1 MYTTWFHFLF
11 QLIRQRAR
19 KRRAAEEAEMERAN
33 AAALAEGGAAANE
46 EAMEEEEY
54 EEEEEYTSS
63 SSEDEMG
70 APKLKPVFV
79 RRQERITLQAKQRAD
94 QIAAE
99 AAAEAKRLADERRRD
114 TLKVHF
120 SCPFF
125 SNVVVS
131 LFMYLRSGG
140 SVIVFSVLADLY

>member
-1 MYTTWFHFLF
+1 
-11 QLIRQRAR
+11 
-19 KRRAAEEAEMERAN
+19 MERAN
-33 AAALAEGGAAANE
+33 AAALAEGGLANE
-46 EAMEEEEY
+46 EAVEEEEF

-114 TLKVHF
+114 TLKVRSFVLFYFILSF
-120 SCPFF
+120 SALLMFISP
-125 SNVVVS
+125 
-131 LFMYLRSGG
+131 
-140 SVIVFSVLADLY
+140 